1 MVDKRDPVDAA
12 FIVGSKNR
20 VDAPFTQQLRERF
33 LTAHAAV
40 HGKCHIVPDF
50 RLPFLRLELPGVVSE
65 PFLHPLIPETFVDK
79 RGLDGCAD
87 RLAVVVRNGI
97 DNARVGNAPV
107 FPLDLF
113 GFDVETGKQ
122 GAVLAECLETVGRED
137 AFEDIGYLPF
147 QVALRVVSFFQVN
160 AELFILLVRV
170 LL

>member
-1 MVDKRDPVDAA
+1 MPHRSGFSVAISSP
-12 FIVGSKNR
+12 
-20 VDAPFTQQLRERF
+20 
-33 LTAHAAV
+33 
-40 HGKCHIVPDF
+40 
-50 RLPFLRLELPGVVSE
+50 ELPGVVSE